1 MMAIGGE
8 AVRTV
13 GDRVKVT
20 VEWDEAWRTVTL
32 RLRVVAERLR
42 SLCESRQCI
51 RGGMRGGNHARG
63 MSLW

>member
-20 VEWDEAWRTVTL
+20 VEWDKAWRTVTL
-32 RLRVVAERLR
+32 RLQVVAERLR
-42 SLCESRQCI
+42 SLCENRQCI
-51 RGGMRGGNHARG
+51 RGGTRGGNHARG
-63 MSLW
+63 LSLW